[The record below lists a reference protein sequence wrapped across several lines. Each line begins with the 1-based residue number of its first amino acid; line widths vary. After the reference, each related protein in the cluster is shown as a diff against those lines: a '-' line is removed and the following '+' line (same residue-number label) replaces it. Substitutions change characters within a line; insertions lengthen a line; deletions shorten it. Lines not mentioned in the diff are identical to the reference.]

1 MSLEDDGPRPPS
13 APNSAE
19 QPSSARIAEL
29 NDRLRVHR
37 VGGRVVMTS
46 GIDALGSVAL
56 AAILVKLTAFS
67 DFNRD
72 NDPHGE
78 RDLGLFDHGGERIL
92 WKIDAY
98 DQAMQGGSPDPAD
111 PAVTTRVLTIMLAA
125 EY

>member
-1 MSLEDDGPRPPS
+1 M
-13 APNSAE
+13 
-19 QPSSARIAEL
+19 
-29 NDRLRVHR
+29 
-37 VGGRVVMTS
+37 MTS
-46 GIDALGSVAL
+46 GVQALGPVAL
-56 AAILVKLTAFS
+56 AAILMKLTVFS

-72 NDPHGE
+72 NDPYGE

-111 PAVTTRVLTIMLAA
+111 PAVTTRVLTNMLAE

>member
-13 APNSAE
+13 APRSPE
-19 QPSSARIAEL
+19 KPRSTRIAEL

-37 VGGRVVMTS
+37 TGGRIMMTS
-46 GIDALGSVAL
+46 GVQALGPVAL

-78 RDLGLFDHGGERIL
+78 HDLGLFDHDGDRIL

-98 DQAMQGGSPDPAD
+98 DRAMQGASPDPAD
-111 PAVTTRVLTIMLAA
+111 PAVTTRVLTIMLAE